1 VVKFLLKMT
10 MSWRANKKK
19 SEFTFDTG
27 AGGPQDTTFT
37 TLRFAGFTAVSRGL
51 FSLNHSDNEWS

>member
-1 VVKFLLKMT
+1 MT